1 MISPFYDLSV
11 FEYQDHVCVS
21 DGREAVGDDQ
31 AGASLHQLVEAFL
44 DEYLAT
50 GVDIAGCFVQ

>member
-1 MISPFYDLSV
+1 MISSFYDLSV

-31 AGASLHQLVEAFL
+31 AGASCIQLVDAF
-44 DEYLAT
+44 
-50 GVDIAGCFVQ
+50 G

>member
-1 MISPFYDLSV
+1 MISSFYNLSV
-11 FEYQDHVCVS
+11 FEYQDHISVS